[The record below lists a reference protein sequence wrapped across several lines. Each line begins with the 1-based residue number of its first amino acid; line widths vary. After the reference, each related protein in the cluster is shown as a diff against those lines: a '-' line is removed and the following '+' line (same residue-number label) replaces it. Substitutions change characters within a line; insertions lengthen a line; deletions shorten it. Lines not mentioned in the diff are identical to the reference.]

1 MTASFPNQ
9 EVMAEVDIID
19 HLWRIFTVTLQ
30 EKTIIKDITGVIEGE
45 GEISQKVAQNRIGLV
60 H

>member
-45 GEISQKVAQNRIGLV
+45 GEISQKVAQNRIV